1 MYGIEEA
8 TLVPVSVC
16 MYSIGNLNGRIIHR
30 CGKRFTASILCVC
43 VRACAGAEQML
54 HYKRESVFS
63 VVSMMLK
70 LFYTSNS
77 IDVIYQSYGR
87 KSISWLQSRN
97 SYETGERTVYILISS
112 NFDMNIDL
120 MSVFIC
126 HHAYYIDATFN
137 IVLHG
142 KLTVFIFCFAFKN
155 FFDEILLLYCSVYC
169 ITDSFFFLSLLLT
182 IYLYFSHS

>member
-1 MYGIEEA
+1 
-8 TLVPVSVC
+8 
-16 MYSIGNLNGRIIHR
+16 
-30 CGKRFTASILCVC
+30 
-43 VRACAGAEQML
+43 
-54 HYKRESVFS
+54 
-63 VVSMMLK
+63 MLK

-97 SYETGERTVYILISS
+97 SYEHTPKRERTVYILLSS

-126 HHAYYIDATFN
+126 HHAHYIDATSN

-142 KLTVFIFCFAFKN
+142 KLAVFTFFFASKN
-155 FFDEILLLYCSVYC
+155 LFVEILLFYCSVYRVLL
-169 ITDSFFFLSLLLT
+169 TVSSFSSRTNNLSLFFTQLNFLWHVNIVCGRLKEYEKTREETYNRALLT
-182 IYLYFSHS
+182 NMCQRYFVNFSCLSTPPPTWQPLTLLNITVEL